1 MKRRKK
7 TKSEFIIDAL
17 RTGEK
22 MGTPDIVERVSKQS
36 GKKIK
41 IQDVASMLAKL
52 SNSEKGDI
60 GFLLQRKKVQKG
72 YIYNLVPEAL
82 SFSPEKLYDLTR
94 KTGKNRYTLAQAMEE
109 QPDLKKYVHS
119 AAQII
124 PQPGETTATT
134 EQPEAAATAKQDRM
148 PQACETEKSDQTIKN
163 IYAGIMEKIF
173 DQGELNVNVNL
184 TLHLA
189 GIGNK

>member
-1 MKRRKK
+1 
-7 TKSEFIIDAL
+7 
-17 RTGEK
+17 
-22 MGTPDIVERVSKQS
+22 
-36 GKKIK
+36 
-41 IQDVASMLAKL
+41 MLAKL

-60 GFLLQRKKVQKG
+60 GFLIQRKKVHKG

-119 AAQII
+119 GQII
-124 PQPGETTATT
+124 TQARETCATT
-134 EQPEAAATAKQDRM
+134 EQPEAAATAKQARM
-148 PQACETEKSDQTIKN
+148 PRACETEMTDQTIKK
-163 IYAGIMEKIF
+163 IYAGIMEKVF
-173 DQGELNVNVNL
+173 DQGELNINVNL
-184 TLHLA
+184 TLQLA